1 MTDSADNDAPRF
13 QLPDVDLPILLWLPC
28 FTEEAMREPP
38 PHLIALLGRLGL
50 AGAGDFH
57 RVARRVGRLARDL
70 PQFESVWIDALAQA
84 RVLTPF
90 QAAEINAGRGDSLR
104 IGPYLLCGS
113 LGRPGYA
120 AWYRARRADSQRF
133 VRLAVAESM
142 GERAGEVLGRLEAL
156 AAASAELE
164 CEQLAPIGEAGIDG
178 QRIWAAS
185 PWVEGRTAAEW
196 LVHNGR
202 LPPGVVREIARA
214 MLAGMV
220 RLQQAGLCHGD
231 VSTASLMLTDSGGV
245 VLLEPGLRGI
255 LRPEEGYAHADL
267 PPEAYD
273 CLAPERIAEGT
284 PPTIAG
290 DVYACG
296 CAWWHMLC
304 GRPPLSGGD
313 SLGKLRAAQA
323 AKVPDVRRLA
333 PEVPAELGAAIAA
346 CLEREPGRRPESIE
360 RLAAMLGP
368 CTPAGKRALARCL
381 AGPARSPGRWAGSVP
396 ASGRFSRGPA
406 WLVATAGCLVAA
418 AAIVWSIWRFGP
430 AWQGAHQEPIA
441 ETAAYD
447 SPARKGGGAGTSETF
462 AEPGPAG
469 PGYGKRETSA
479 EPGPAGPGYGGRV
492 TEGGVVAA
500 RYEEVGQSASETPP
514 TSPEDMVL
522 ASDGPL
528 RITSLRLRAGQCVR
542 GIQGKRPLVM
552 VPPTGLVVDVEDV
565 RFENVD
571 FVWDHPSQAG
581 ETAVV
586 HVRSARAEF
595 RGCQFRSARRL
606 PAPPVAIRWTHPT
619 GSDNAE
625 LSLPSGRVRLGDCV
639 LRWVG
644 AGVECQTR
652 GALAVELAN
661 TLQLGGGPLVRLDHC
676 PRPDEPV
683 LIALQRVTL
692 RGGGPV
698 LECRCQA
705 MDWQPGEIS
714 IQAAGCAFVPEPGAA
729 LLLLTGPESPE
740 RLLGSI
746 RWTGQGSLVSPEAV
760 IAAWR
765 LPDGGQRVLD
775 EAAVSIDGLVRSE
788 VGFAGSADA
797 GAAASRI
804 IRWQAPLQ
812 STDPPGIDAAALP
825 GGDTA
830 ADGQ

>member
-1 MTDSADNDAPRF
+1 
-13 QLPDVDLPILLWLPC
+13 
-28 FTEEAMREPP
+28 MREPP
-38 PHLIALLGRLGL
+38 PAHLIALLEQLEL
-50 AGAGDFH
+50 ASAGDLH

-90 QAAEINAGRGDSLR
+90 QAAELNAGRGESLR
-104 IGPYLLCGS
+104 IGPYLLHGS

-120 AWYRARRADSQRF
+120 AWYRARRADSRPPIRRGTF
-133 VRLAVAESM
+133 VHHRWEVRLVVAEKTSD
-142 GERAGEVLGRLEAL
+142 RAEEIFGRLEAL
-156 AAASAELE
+156 AAASAELR
-164 CEQLAPIGEAGIDG
+164 CEQLVPITEAGIDG

-202 LPPGVVREIARA
+202 LPPEAVLEIARA
-214 MLAGMV
+214 MLAGLV

-231 VSTASLMLTDSGGV
+231 VSTASLMLTDAGGV
-245 VLLEPGLRGI
+245 VLLEPGLRAI

-267 PPEAYD
+267 LPEAYD
-273 CLAPERIAEGT
+273 CLAPERITEGT

-296 CAWWHMLC
+296 CVWWQMLC

-313 SLGKLRAAQA
+313 SLGKLRAVQA

-333 PEVPAELGAAIAA
+333 PEVPSELGAAVAA

-368 CTPAGKRALARCL
+368 RTPAGKRALARCL
-381 AGPARSPGRWAGSVP
+381 SGPVRSPGRWAGSAP
-396 ASGRFSRGPA
+396 ANGRFSRGTGWPA
-406 WLVATAGCLVAA
+406 ATAGCLLAA
-418 AAIVWSIWRFGP
+418 AAIVWSIWHFGLAQP
-430 AWQGAHQEPIA
+430 EPGA
-441 ETAAYD
+441 ETVAHV
-447 SPARKGGGAGTSETF
+447 SPARKGGVAGAAETF
-462 AEPGPAG
+462 AAPGPPG
-469 PGYGKRETSA
+469 PGYRKTETSA
-479 EPGPAGPGYGGRV
+479 RPGPGPPGPGYQRSGYGRTV
-492 TEGGVVAA
+492 AERGVVAA
-500 RYEEVGQSASETPP
+500 DYQAELSPSETPP
-514 TSPEDMVL
+514 TGPEDLVL

-528 RITSLRLRAGQCVR
+528 RIQSLRLRAGQCVR

-552 VPPTGLVVDVEDV
+552 VPPTGLVVDVDDV

-571 FVWDHPSQAG
+571 FVWDHPSQA
-581 ETAVV
+581 ADAALV
-586 HVRSARAEF
+586 HLRSARAEF

-606 PAPPVAIRWTHPT
+606 PAPPVAVRWTHPAD
-619 GSDNAE
+619 SDNVE
-625 LSLPSGRVRLGDCV
+625 FSLPSGRVRLRDCV
-639 LRWVG
+639 LRGVG

-652 GALAVELAN
+652 GALAVELVN
-661 TLQLGGGPLVRLDHC
+661 TLQLGGGPLLRLDHC

-705 MDWQPGEIS
+705 TDEQPGEIS
-714 IQAAGCAFVPEPGAA
+714 IQAAGCAFVPKPGGT
-729 LLLLTGPESPE
+729 LLLFAGSESPE
-740 RLLGSI
+740 RILGSI

-760 IAAWR
+760 IAAWG
-765 LPDGGQRVLD
+765 LPDGGQRAL
-775 EAAVSIDGLVRSE
+775 EEEAVSIDGLVRSR
-788 VGFAGSADA
+788 VDFAGSADA
-797 GAAASRI
+797 GAAASRV

-825 GGDTA
+825 RGETA
-830 ADGQ
+830 AGSP

>member
-1 MTDSADNDAPRF
+1 
-13 QLPDVDLPILLWLPC
+13 
-28 FTEEAMREPP
+28 
-38 PHLIALLGRLGL
+38 
-50 AGAGDFH
+50 
-57 RVARRVGRLARDL
+57 
-70 PQFESVWIDALAQA
+70 
-84 RVLTPF
+84 
-90 QAAEINAGRGDSLR
+90 
-104 IGPYLLCGS
+104 
-113 LGRPGYA
+113 
-120 AWYRARRADSQRF
+120 
-133 VRLAVAESM
+133 
-142 GERAGEVLGRLEAL
+142 
-156 AAASAELE
+156 
-164 CEQLAPIGEAGIDG
+164 
-178 QRIWAAS
+178 
-185 PWVEGRTAAEW
+185 
-196 LVHNGR
+196 
-202 LPPGVVREIARA
+202 
-214 MLAGMV
+214 MLAGLV
-220 RLQQAGLCHGD
+220 RLHQAGLCHGD

-273 CLAPERIAEGT
+273 CLAPERITEGT

-296 CAWWHMLC
+296 CVWWHMLC
-304 GRPPLSGGD
+304 GRPPLGGGD

-333 PEVPAELGAAIAA
+333 PEVPAELGAAVSA
-346 CLEREPGRRPESIE
+346 CLQREPGRRPESIE
-360 RLAAMLGP
+360 RLAAILGP

-381 AGPARSPGRWAGSVP
+381 AGPARFPGRWAGAAP
-396 ASGRFSRGPA
+396 ARGHSGRGASRLMA
-406 WLVATAGCLVAA
+406 TTAGCLLATVG
-418 AAIVWSIWRFGP
+418 IVWSIWHF
-430 AWQGAHQEPIA
+430 AL
-441 ETAAYD
+441 D
-447 SPARKGGGAGTSETF
+447 SPARQGGVAGAPETPTQ
-462 AEPGPAG
+462 PGPSG
-469 PGYGKRETSA
+469 PGY
-479 EPGPAGPGYGGRV
+479 AGRGA
-492 TEGGVVAA
+492 EGGVVAA
-500 RYEEVGQSASETPP
+500 RYEEVGRSAPQTPP
-514 TSPEDMVL
+514 TGPEDLVL
-522 ASDGPL
+522 TSDGPL

-571 FVWDHPSQAG
+571 FVWDHPSQVAEG
-581 ETAVV
+581 AMV
-586 HVRSARAEF
+586 HLRCARAEF

-606 PAPPVAIRWTHPT
+606 PVPPVAIRWTHPT

-698 LECRCQA
+698 LECRYRA
-705 MDWQPGEIS
+705 MDAQPGEIS

-740 RLLGSI
+740 RILGGI

-760 IAAWR
+760 IAAWL
-765 LPDGGQRVLD
+765 LPDGGQRPLD
-775 EAAVSIDGLVRSE
+775 EAAVSIDGLVRSRVE
-788 VGFAGSADA
+788 FAGSADA

-812 STDPPGIDAAALP
+812 STDPPGIDATALP
-825 GGDTA
+825 GGDRA
-830 ADGQ
+830 ADGL

>member
-1 MTDSADNDAPRF
+1 
-13 QLPDVDLPILLWLPC
+13 
-28 FTEEAMREPP
+28 MREPP
-38 PHLIALLGRLGL
+38 PAPLIALLERLGL
-50 AGAGDFH
+50 AAAGDLH

-70 PQFESVWIDALAQA
+70 PQFESAWIDALAQA

-90 QAAEINAGRGDSLR
+90 QAAQLNAGRGESLR

-120 AWYRARRADSQRF
+120 AWYRARRADSRRI
-133 VRLAVAESM
+133 VRLVVAENA
-142 GERAGEVLGRLEAL
+142 GERAEEILGRLEAL
-156 AAASAELE
+156 AAASPELE
-164 CEQLAPIGEAGIDG
+164 CEQLAPISEAGADG
-178 QRIWAAS
+178 ARIWAAS
-185 PWVEGRTAAEW
+185 PWVEGRTAAQW

-202 LPPGVVREIARA
+202 LPPEVVLEIARA
-214 MLAGMV
+214 MLAGLV
-220 RLQQAGLCHGD
+220 TLEKAGLCHGD

-245 VLLEPGLRGI
+245 VFLDPGLRAI

-273 CLAPERIAEGT
+273 YLAPERVTDGT

-296 CAWWHMLC
+296 CLWWQMLC

-323 AKVPDVRRLA
+323 AKIPDVRRLA
-333 PEVPAELGAAIAA
+333 PEVPGELGAAVAA
-346 CLEREPGRRPESIE
+346 CLGREPTRRPESMQ

-368 CTPAGKRALARCL
+368 PTPAGKRALARCL
-381 AGPARSPGRWAGSVP
+381 AGPAQFPGRWAGSTP
-396 ASGRFSRGPA
+396 ASGWFSRGPSWMA
-406 WLVATAGCLVAA
+406 ATAGCLLAVV
-418 AAIVWSIWRFGP
+418 AIVWLIWRFGL
-430 AWQGAHQEPIA
+430 AWPGAQQEPIA
-441 ETAAYD
+441 KAAAHD
-447 SPARKGGGAGTSETF
+447 SPAREDGGADLPESP
-462 AEPGPAG
+462 AEPGAS
-469 PGYGKRETSA
+469 E
-479 EPGPAGPGYGGRV
+479 PGYGGRV

-500 RYEEVGQSASETPP
+500 HYEAGQSPSGTPP
-514 TSPEDMVL
+514 TAPQDLVL
-522 ASDGPL
+522 ASGGPL
-528 RITSLRLRAGQCVR
+528 RSESLRLRAGQCVR
-542 GIQGKRPLVM
+542 GRPGKRPLVM
-552 VPPTGLVVDVEDV
+552 VPPTGLVVDVEGV

-571 FVWDHPSQAG
+571 FVWDHPAQA
-581 ETAVV
+581 EEAALV

-595 RGCQFRSARRL
+595 RGCQFRPTRRL
-606 PAPPVAIRWTHPT
+606 PTPPVAIRWTHPAD
-619 GSDNAE
+619 SDKSE
-625 LSLPSGRVRLGDCV
+625 FSLPSGRVRLRDCV

-644 AGVECQTR
+644 VGVECQTR

-683 LIALQRVTL
+683 LIALERVTL

-698 LECRCQA
+698 LECSCRA
-705 MDWQPGEIS
+705 MDEQPGEIS
-714 IQAAGCAFVPEPGAA
+714 IQAAGCAFVPEPNGA
-729 LLLLTGPESPE
+729 LLLLTGPESPQ
-740 RLLGSI
+740 RILGSI

-775 EAAVSIDGLVRSE
+775 EAAVSIDGLVRSRVE
-788 VGFAGSADA
+788 FAGSADS

-804 IRWQAPLQ
+804 IRWQVPLR

-825 GGDTA
+825 QGDAA
-830 ADGQ
+830 ADRP